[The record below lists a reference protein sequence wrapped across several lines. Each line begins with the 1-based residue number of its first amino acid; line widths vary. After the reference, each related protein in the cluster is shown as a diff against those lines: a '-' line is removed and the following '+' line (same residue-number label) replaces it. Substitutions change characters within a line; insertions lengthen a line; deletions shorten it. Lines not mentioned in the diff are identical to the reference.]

1 MPRDTVSTQSKML
14 AMLCRELNGGPTKT
28 YLIGCEETRKA
39 ALIDPVL
46 EHTARYLAVLA
57 YYGYTLDSVIDTH
70 THADH
75 LTGSWEL
82 HALTDAPV
90 VMHRWAPAPHVDV
103 HVDDGYDLR
112 VGGLALR
119 VLATPGHTPDG
130 ICLHV
135 RDRVFTGD
143 TLFIHGTGRTDFP
156 GGDPGALYDSIRQKL
171 FTLPDSTLVFPGHDY
186 RGHTQS
192 TIGEEKRSNPRV
204 AGRSRHAYIE
214 LMHRLDLSLPD
225 KIQEVLQPNQSA
237 IEDRSIRFPTLAELS
252 AVRQLSSTEVRT
264 LLDGP
269 APPFLLDVR
278 EPDEY
283 GDDLGHIA
291 GSVLVPLK
299 ELPARVDEIEP
310 YKAAEVV
317 VVCRAGVRS
326 TTAAA
331 ILTGL
336 GFARVSNLKGGMLD
350 WNEHGLAV
358 ER

>member
-1 MPRDTVSTQSKML
+1 
-14 AMLCRELNGGPTKT
+14 MLCRELNGGPTKT
-28 YLIGCEETRKA
+28 YLVGCAETRKA

-46 EHTARYLAVLA
+46 EKTDRYLAVLA
-57 YYGYTLDSVIDTH
+57 SSGYTLDAVIDTH

-82 HALTDAPV
+82 HARTGAPV

-103 HVDDGYDLR
+103 HVDDGHDLR
-112 VGGLALR
+112 VGGLVLR

-130 ICLHV
+130 ICLHA
-135 RDRVFTGD
+135 RGRVFTGD

-171 FTLPDSTLVFPGHDY
+171 FTLPDSTVVFPGHDY
-186 RGHTQS
+186 RGHTRS

-204 AGRSRHAYIE
+204 AGRSRPAYVE
-214 LMHRLDLSLPD
+214 SMHRLALSLPD

-237 IEDRSIRFPTLAELS
+237 IDDRSLRFPTLAELS
-252 AVRQLSSTEVRT
+252 AVRQLSSTEVNA
-264 LLDGP
+264 LIDGP
-269 APPFLLDVR
+269 TPPFVLDVR

-291 GSVLVPLK
+291 GSVLIPLK
-299 ELPARVDEIEP
+299 ELPARAGEIGP
-310 YKAAEVV
+310 DQAAEIV

-336 GFARVSNLKGGMLD
+336 GFGRVSNLRGGMLD
-350 WNEHGLAV
+350 WNERGLAV

>member
-1 MPRDTVSTQSKML
+1 ML
-14 AMLCRELNGGPTKT
+14 FRELNGSPTKT
-28 YLIGCEETRKA
+28 YVIGCEKTRKA

-46 EHTARYLAVLA
+46 EKTARYVAVLA
-57 YYGYTLDSVIDTH
+57 YYGYTLDAVIDTH

-82 HALTDAPV
+82 HSLTDAPV
-90 VMHRWAPAPHVDV
+90 VMHRWAPAPHVDR
-103 HVDDGYDLR
+103 HVDDGDDIQ
-112 VGGLALR
+112 VGALALR

-135 RDRVFTGD
+135 CDRVCTGD

-156 GGDPGALYDSIRQKL
+156 GGDPGTLYDSIQHKL

-204 AGRSRHAYIE
+204 AGRSRRAYIE
-214 LMHRLDLSLPD
+214 LMHHLDLSLPD

-237 IEDRSIRFPTLAELS
+237 IEDRSIAFPSLSELTS
-252 AVRQLSSTEVRT
+252 VRQLSATEVHA

-269 APPFLLDVR
+269 TPPLLLDVR
-278 EPDEY
+278 ESDEY
-283 GDDLGHIA
+283 CDDLGHIA
-291 GSVLVPLK
+291 GSRLIPLK
-299 ELPARVDEIEP
+299 ELPARVEEIEP

-336 GFARVSNLKGGMLD
+336 GFGRVSNLKGGMLD